1 MITRGWCDAPSAPPS
16 PLLRWCA
23 MGSTNRERLTSALTD
38 GRATRVVM
46 RLGVAIELIIGFTL
60 LVIPDV
66 VIRALIAADGGTTST
81 IVGRVLGGALIG
93 LGIAGASARGQTPE
107 RRIPTTR
114 GADRLPVLVRRARA
128 VRHRHRRPAPSAVH
142 HAAARRSRR
151 AEGPNASPRRAVRI
165 GFLSLFAS
173 LVILIALL
181 DLGAG
186 PETIEENE
194 QSRLGRLACLACG
207 FGDIRLAGVC
217 VANGSE
223 PRPPPSRYRLARTE
237 WPN

>member
-81 IVGRVLGGALIG
+81 IVGRVLGGALR
-93 LGIAGASARGQTPE
+93 SWDRW
-107 RRIPTTR
+107 RISQ
-114 GADRLPVLVRRARA
+114 GSYARA
-128 VRHRHRRPAPSAVH
+128 AHPHDARCGSASLFLSVALGLSAIATGVQLLPLSITLLL
-142 HAAARRSRR
+142 AAAGVQKVLTHPHDARCGS
-151 AEGPNASPRRAVRI
+151 ASC
-165 GFLSLFAS
+165 LSSPA
-173 LVILIALL
+173 
-181 DLGAG
+181 
-186 PETIEENE
+186 
-194 QSRLGRLACLACG
+194 
-207 FGDIRLAGVC
+207 
-217 VANGSE
+217 
-223 PRPPPSRYRLARTE
+223 
-237 WPN
+237 W

>member
-93 LGIAGASARGQTPE
+93 LGIAGASARGHTPE
-107 RRIPTTR
+107 RRI
-114 GADRLPVLVRRARA
+114 VLAYV
-128 VRHRHRRPAPSAVH
+128 VYNVS
-142 HAAARRSRR
+142 AAA
-151 AEGPNASPRRAVRI
+151 
-165 GFLSLFAS
+165 
-173 LVILIALL
+173 ILA
-181 DLGAG
+181 A
-186 PETIEENE
+186 
-194 QSRLGRLACLACG
+194 
-207 FGDIRLAGVC
+207 AGVAGTASGILLC
-217 VANGSE
+217 RWLQCTRFWRWLSS
-223 PRPPPSRYRLARTE
+223 PTCY
-237 WPN
+237 